1 MRRPA
6 VFMTMAFLAGL
17 GVGYCARSIG
27 IGTPHRTDPHAA
39 DMAAIEKLHQ
49 KDIEVTL
56 SQDPKGLVDIW
67 AEDAVRF
74 LPGNPPTVGKQAIQ
88 AENDKARAELPGF
101 KVLSY
106 APEYRNTQIEDGMA
120 CEWGEHRAEYKLSP
134 EAVAVRVD
142 LKAFDVLRRQTD
154 GSWKFAVLIGN

>member
-56 SQDPKGLVDIW
+56 SQDPKGLIDIW

-74 LPGNPPTVGKQAIQ
+74 LPGNPPTVHG
-88 AENDKARAELPGF
+88 N
-101 KVLSY
+101 
-106 APEYRNTQIEDGMA
+106 
-120 CEWGEHRAEYKLSP
+120 
-134 EAVAVRVD
+134 
-142 LKAFDVLRRQTD
+142 LRCSSGTSSKMS
-154 GSWKFAVLIGN
+154 GYLAKSW

>member
-56 SQDPKGLVDIW
+56 SQDPKGLV
-67 AEDAVRF
+67 
-74 LPGNPPTVGKQAIQ
+74 
-88 AENDKARAELPGF
+88 ELPGF